1 MDKDLT
7 IALLIDCDN
16 LSTGYYDIIL
26 DELSELGQVRYKR
39 AYADFSDVRNNS
51 WSKLATS
58 KGIMPV
64 HAFTPVK
71 GKNTADMSIAIDAM
85 DLHHRHEV
93 DAFCLATSDSDFC
106 RLAQRL
112 KEGGEYVV
120 IAGKENSH
128 ESLSNS
134 CHKFLMLD
142 KLKKSLDD
150 QKTKFTK
157 PKADKIEKVEKI
169 EKSGKAKKTATA
181 KIAVKVAPKLVVA
194 EEKDEN
200 VAAPQKDEL
209 RSKVA
214 EYMQKSKNYSDG
226 WAHYSEIINMLEKQ
240 YPQFNYKIYGARGKQ
255 DFFIATLGCFI
266 KTVDTTCLIS
276 MDGDKKQG

>member
-16 LSTGYYDIIL
+16 LSTSYYDIIL
-26 DELSELGQVRYKR
+26 DELAELGQVRYKR
-39 AYADFSDVRNNS
+39 AYADFSNKTNNS
-51 WSKLATS
+51 WSNLAIS

-85 DLHHRHEV
+85 DLHHDSEV

-112 KEGGEYVV
+112 KEGGEYVI

-134 CHKFLMLD
+134 CHKFIMLD
-142 KLKKSLDD
+142 KLKKILDE
-150 QKTKFTK
+150 QKSKTVKNVK
-157 PKADKIEKVEKI
+157 EE
-169 EKSGKAKKTATA
+169 KAKKTTTA
-181 KIAVKVAPKLVVA
+181 KVTPKASTKKAVKEEEEVIALV
-194 EEKDEN
+194 EKDDQN
-200 VAAPQKDEL
+200 VLAPQKDEL
-209 RSKVA
+209 RNKVA
-214 EYMQKSKNYSDG
+214 EYLEKSKNYSDG

-255 DFFIATLGCFI
+255 DFFVSTLGCVI

-276 MDGDKKQG
+276 MNGEKKIK

>member
-1 MDKDLT
+1 MEKDLT

-16 LSTGYYDIIL
+16 LSTSYYDIIL
-26 DELSELGQVRYKR
+26 DELSELGEVRYKR
-39 AYADFSDVRNNS
+39 AYADFSDEKNKP
-51 WSKLATS
+51 WSKLSIS

-85 DLHHRHEV
+85 DLHHDSEA

-112 KEGGEYVV
+112 KEGGAYVI

-134 CHKFLMLD
+134 CHKFVMLD
-142 KLKKSLDD
+142 KLKKILDE
-150 QKTKFTK
+150 QKSKESK
-157 PKADKIEKVEKI
+157 LKAEKLAKAEKAI
-169 EKSGKAKKTATA
+169 KVKKTNSKTPS
-181 KIAVKVAPKLVVA
+181 KAVVKTPIK
-194 EEKDEN
+194 EEIDEN
-200 VAAPQKDEL
+200 VSAPQKDEL
-209 RSKVA
+209 RNKVA
-214 EYMQKSKNYSDG
+214 EYLQKSKNYNDG

-255 DFFIATLGCFI
+255 DFFTSTLGCFI
-266 KTVDTTCLIS
+266 KNVDTTCLIS
-276 MDGDKKQG
+276 MDGEKK

>member
-112 KEGGEYVV
+112 KEGGEYIV

-150 QKTKFTK
+150 QKAKNSK
-157 PKADKIEKVEKI
+157 PKAE
-169 EKSGKAKKTATA
+169 KAKKATSPKA
-181 KIAVKVAPKLVVA
+181 PVKSAPKVAVV

-200 VAAPQKDEL
+200 VSAPQKEEL

-240 YPQFNYKIYGARGKQ
+240 YPQFNYKIYGAHGKQ
-255 DFFIATLGCFI
+255 DFFISTLGCFI

-276 MDGDKKQG
+276 MDGDKK

>member
-16 LSTGYYDIIL
+16 LSTSYYDIIL

-39 AYADFSDVRNNS
+39 AYADFSNKTNSS
-51 WSKLATS
+51 WSNLAIS

-85 DLHHRHEV
+85 DLHHDSEV

-112 KEGGEYVV
+112 KEGGEYVI

-134 CHKFLMLD
+134 CHKFIMLD
-142 KLKKSLDD
+142 KLKKILDEQKAKTVKPVKLDKTKKIATKAAPKSSAKRTVKDEEEVMVAPEKDD
-150 QKTKFTK
+150 Q
-157 PKADKIEKVEKI
+157 
-169 EKSGKAKKTATA
+169 
-181 KIAVKVAPKLVVA
+181 
-194 EEKDEN
+194 N
-200 VAAPQKDEL
+200 VLAPQKDEL
-209 RSKVA
+209 RNKVA
-214 EYMQKSKNYSDG
+214 EYMEKSKNYNEG
-226 WAHYSEIINMLEKQ
+226 WANYSEIINMLEKQ

-255 DFFIATLGCFI
+255 DFFVSTLGCVI
-266 KTVDTTCLIS
+266 KTVDTTCKIS
-276 MDGDKKQG
+276 MDGDKKIK